1 MEVGEN
7 VSSLAN
13 VISSPPDKMK
23 TTASH
28 LNYTNFL
35 FVYDVTTITVM
46 YYVILNERGCICNQC
61 MLLASE
67 PAVVSVPRAL
77 SPRRHD
83 EHQYLDL
90 IRTILEHGQ
99 EKGDRTGVGTRSIFG
114 EQMRFNLRDQ
124 FPLLTTKRVFWRGV
138 VEELLWFISGE
149 PNAKHL
155 SQKNIKIWDANGS
168 RDFLDKRGLHHREE
182 GDPDNRTNPNDRRI
196 IMSTWNPRDR
206 PEMALPPCHA
216 FVQFYA
222 SIPEISRH
230 GDLLQLLT
238 YFHCKKSYCSF
249 KSKQT
254 TSHKS
259 RWNMPQVSP
268 QPTIL
273 IASSSTQGLGVPF
286 NIASY
291 SLLTYMIALI
301 CNLKPGDFVHTL
313 TDAHVYLNHIQPLTI
328 QLQRSP
334 RPFPRLE
341 LRRQV
346 SDIDKFVYDDIILHD
361 YQDTHGHGC
370 LASFIPFPC

>member
-238 YFHCKKSYCSF
+238 
-249 KSKQT
+249 
-254 TSHKS
+254 
-259 RWNMPQVSP
+259 
-268 QPTIL
+268 
-273 IASSSTQGLGVPF
+273 GLGVPF